1 MMFDGQTHVI
11 EFVLYAIE
19 ALILANFYITQ
30 IKAQEEQLYQCG
42 TKDWKV
48 LMIEG

>member
-11 EFVLYAIE
+11 EFVLYCIE
-19 ALILANFYITQ
+19 ALIFANFYITQ
-30 IKAQEEQLYQCG
+30 IKAQKAQLYQCG
-42 TKDWKV
+42 TSDWKI